1 MLASDDPIYVDARAR
16 FEASAGDSE
25 NMAIWKQNGPITIR
39 TKKEA
44 DGTTTAIGE
53 HARMD
58 ATPEEILPYF
68 AEWADN
74 CCEVNSN
81 ITAAAWVGKL
91 DGVRVARWVGSA
103 PFPLSSRVAYTRMY
117 PDVGNMDDIRAYMT
131 SQGTEAITAEAHF
144 GAGEDATFAL
154 MDIKV
159 AGWSVTPIKEGGKVV
174 ACRARYVY
182 SARLGGNLPDFV
194 SDIKTPGIVDAALEG
209 LEKWVQKR
217 RG

>member
-1 MLASDDPIYVDARAR
+1 MLASDDPIYVDAHAR

-159 AGWSVTPIKEGGKVV
+159 AGWSVRPRDPRLSPPGRGRGGTRFWTRSTPGGRGHRFRRGRQ
-174 ACRARYVY
+174 RARWQRVL
-182 SARLGGNLPDFV
+182 SLH
-194 SDIKTPGIVDAALEG
+194 
-209 LEKWVQKR
+209 R
-217 RG
+217 RRSSW

>member
-1 MLASDDPIYVDARAR
+1 MLASDDPIYVDAHAR

-81 ITAAAWVGKL
+81 IDGAMAPGSRATARAATPTTARPTSKPAGPRRTRLDDRPPAAAG
-91 DGVRVARWVGSA
+91 D
-103 PFPLSSRVAYTRMY
+103 
-117 PDVGNMDDIRAYMT
+117 
-131 SQGTEAITAEAHF
+131 TAS
-144 GAGEDATFAL
+144 GED
-154 MDIKV
+154 DREQD
-159 AGWSVTPIKEGGKVV
+159 GRE
-174 ACRARYVY
+174 
-182 SARLGGNLPDFV
+182 
-194 SDIKTPGIVDAALEG
+194 
-209 LEKWVQKR
+209 
-217 RG
+217 